1 MSTLTTGAAA
11 IADPLRRAALAR
23 RAAAY
28 GATARQDPHDGQRRA
43 ERTAAGPGAIAGA
56 RGERPAGAAGA
67 LPGAARVQVGEA
79 ARALARAE
87 SRADRIDGDRAAA
100 AAREARVQI
109 QTNEGLGVLAQAG
122 QLPHELV
129 DLLW

>member
-1 MSTLTTGAAA
+1 MSTLTTGTAAT
-11 IADPLRRAALAR
+11 ADPLRRAALAR

-28 GATARQDPHDGQRRA
+28 GAAARHDPRDAPPRA
-43 ERTAAGPGAIAGA
+43 ERTGAGPAAIGAGS
-56 RGERPAGAAGA
+56 ERPARTAGA

-79 ARALARAE
+79 ARALAGAE
-87 SRADRIDGDRAAA
+87 SRADRIDADRAAA